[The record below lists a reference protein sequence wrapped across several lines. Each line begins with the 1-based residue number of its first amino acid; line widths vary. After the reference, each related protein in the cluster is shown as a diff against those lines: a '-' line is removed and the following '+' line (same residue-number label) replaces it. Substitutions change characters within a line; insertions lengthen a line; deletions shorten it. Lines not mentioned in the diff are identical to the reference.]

1 MSQAKLS
8 FREKVGYGFG
18 DTASSMFWK
27 LFSMY
32 LMFFYTD
39 IFGISAAVVGTMFLV
54 TRLWDAAFDPLVGI
68 IADRTETRW
77 GKFRPYLLWM
87 AIPFGIIGVLTFTT
101 PSFSMNGK
109 IIYAYVTYSLMMM
122 IYSLIN
128 VPYASLMGVMTSDLK
143 DRTSLATYR
152 FVCAFG
158 GSILVLASF
167 QPLFDKFGSENF
179 GTFSAIQKSI
189 VAVDS
194 ASNAQG
200 KIVKIWDNTL
210 TSKPSDKA
218 IDSLMFLNAKVRT
231 KSAEAFKL
239 GVYNKKTGKYFWLH
253 FSEGKDT
260 LGLIRDGSWC
270 SVSVKLAKISQ
281 SDDVK
286 DIDNLCVAL
295 ASNISAK
302 VECKKIAIKQIEY
315 KSGTQK
321 AVMVVAV
328 LAIIFFFLTFL
339 FTKERI
345 KPVKEQ
351 KTDLKADIKDL
362 LKNAPW
368 FILLGAG
375 ISALIFNSIRDGA
388 AIYYFKYYI
397 QNQGAIDMSMMGNVL
412 TFTYATVYLVL
423 GQAANIIG
431 VVLAKPLSDK
441 LGKSRTF
448 LFAILM
454 ASALSVCFF
463 WLGRDTVVLIFVLQF
478 LISIFA
484 GIIFPLL
491 WSMYADTADYSE
503 WRTGR
508 RATGLIFSSSSMS
521 QKFGW
526 TLGGSLAAWLL
537 AIYGFEAGQVQ
548 SATSLSG
555 IKMMLSIFPAIGAL
569 LSAIFIFFY
578 KLSDSYMT
586 KISGELQE
594 KRKE

>member
-1 MSQAKLS
+1 MQKLS
-8 FREKVGYGFG
+8 FKEKVGYGFG

-54 TRLWDAAFDPLVGI
+54 TRLWDAAFDPFVGI

-87 AIPFGIIGVLTFTT
+87 AIPFGVIGVLTFTT
-101 PSFSMNGK
+101 PSISMNGK

-167 QPLFDKFGSENF
+167 QPLFDKFGSESF
-179 GTFSAIQKSI
+179 GSFSAPQKSI
-189 VAVDS
+189 VATDS
-194 ASNAQG
+194 SCNAQG
-200 KIVKIWDNTL
+200 LTVKIWDNVL
-210 TSKPSDKA
+210 TTKQTDKP
-218 IDSLMFLNAKVRT
+218 IDSLMFLNAKLKT
-231 KSAEAFKL
+231 MSTDAFKL
-239 GVYNKKTGKYFWLH
+239 GVYNKKTSKYYWSNFT
-253 FSEGKDT
+253 EGKDT
-260 LGLIRDGSWC
+260 LGLTRDGSWC
-270 SVSVKLAKISQ
+270 AVSIKLSKISA
-281 SDDVK
+281 SNDVK
-286 DIDNLCVAL
+286 DINNLCVAL
-295 ASNISAK
+295 ASNPSAT
-302 VECKKIAIKQIEY
+302 VECKKIEIKKTEY

-321 AVMVVAV
+321 AVIVIAV
-328 LAIIFFFLTFL
+328 LAIIFFLLTFL
-339 FTKERI
+339 LTKERI

-362 LKNAPW
+362 LKNVPW
-368 FILLGAG
+368 FVLLGAG

-397 QNQGAIDMSMMGNVL
+397 QNQGAIDMILMGNVL

-441 LGKSRTF
+441 IGKSRTF
-448 LFAILM
+448 LFAMLM

-478 LISIFA
+478 FISIFA

-526 TLGGSLAAWLL
+526 TLGGSVAAWLL
-537 AIYGFEAGQVQ
+537 AVYGFEAGQVQ
-548 SATSLSG
+548 TATSLTG

-569 LSAIFIFFY
+569 LSAVFMIFY
-578 KLSDSYMT
+578 KLSDSFMT
-586 KISGELQE
+586 KVSTELQE